1 MKKGIYGDKLNKTI
15 LYLFHYL
22 SLFEI
27 ISTASEKKKFIVSD
41 SSRDLVSGFTTL
53 QFQVKNIYQT
63 TKTIY
68 TTTERLIKNRE
79 LNWLITSC
87 TFDCVFGWFWFLFRV
102 KLASDYYY
110 AISTNNNLSLDITC
124 G

>member
-68 TTTERLIKNRE
+68 TTTERLIKKKRTQLAYN
-79 LNWLITSC
+79 
-87 TFDCVFGWFWFLFRV
+87 
-102 KLASDYYY
+102 KLH
-110 AISTNNNLSLDITC
+110 I
-124 G
+124 